1 VKYIALNEIAEVI
14 AGQSPPSDSYNQIR
28 KGLPFFQGKADFGDL
43 YPTVRYWCVAPKKI
57 SYPNDILFSVRAPV
71 GPTNLNNTEACI
83 GRGLAAVRCGKHIDT
98 SYLLHFLRA
107 NEERI
112 ANMGTGS
119 TFKAITIK
127 DLKSLKI
134 PLPPLPEQKR
144 IAEILDKADALRQK
158 NKQLLAAYDE
168 LLQATFLDMFGDPVS
183 NPKGWKLNSLSIYGD
198 FKNGLN
204 FSKED
209 EGVEIRCIGVGD
221 FKDKSIFVDLKSI
234 RHISLSSMPK
244 DDYFLKNGD
253 LIFVRSN
260 GNRELVGRCLVVYP
274 GTDRVSYSGFCI
286 RFRVKNDSLST
297 VYLSHLFRIPSFK
310 RAMLQNGRGANIQN
324 INQGL
329 LANLRTPIPP
339 KKIQQRFSRTVEN
352 IEAQKAL
359 VKQSLQQ
366 SEDLFHGLVQKEFS
380 GHL

>member
-1 VKYIALNEIAEVI
+1 
-14 AGQSPPSDSYNQIR
+14 
-28 KGLPFFQGKADFGDL
+28 
-43 YPTVRYWCVAPKKI
+43 
-57 SYPNDILFSVRAPV
+57 
-71 GPTNLNNTEACI
+71 
-83 GRGLAAVRCGKHIDT
+83 
-98 SYLLHFLRA
+98 
-107 NEERI
+107 
-112 ANMGTGS
+112 
-119 TFKAITIK
+119 
-127 DLKSLKI
+127 
-134 PLPPLPEQKR
+134 
-144 IAEILDKADALRQK
+144 
-158 NKQLLAAYDE
+158 
-168 LLQATFLDMFGDPVS
+168 
-183 NPKGWKLNSLSIYGD
+183 
-198 FKNGLN
+198 
-204 FSKED
+204 
-209 EGVEIRCIGVGD
+209 
-221 FKDKSIFVDLKSI
+221 
-234 RHISLSSMPK
+234 MPK

-310 RAMLQNGRGANIQN
+310 RAMLQ
-324 INQGL
+324 GL